1 MATMCKTLSSLEK
14 ALVRDEGLELKPYT
28 DTVGKLTIGVGRNL
42 DDNGI
47 TEDEAI
53 YMLRGD
59 IQRSRQELSK
69 FHWWRNL
76 DTERRDVLVNMHF
89 NLGLP
94 RLLTFKNMIAALEF
108 GDYKTAAD
116 EMLDS
121 KWADQVGE
129 RAVRLAKIMRGD
141 L

>member
-1 MATMCKTLSSLEK
+1 MVTMCKTLSTLEK
-14 ALVRDEGLELKPYT
+14 ALLRDEGLELKPYT
-28 DTVGKLTIGVGRNL
+28 DTVGKTTIGVGRNL

-47 TEDEAI
+47 TEDEALF
-53 YMLRGD
+53 MLRND
-59 IQRSRQELSK
+59 IQRSRHELAK

-76 DTERRDVLVNMHF
+76 DSDRRDVLVNMHF

-94 RLLTFKNMIAALEF
+94 RLLSFKNMIAALDF
-108 GDYKTAAD
+108 GDYKLAAD

-121 KWADQVGE
+121 LWAEQVGD
-129 RAVRLAKIMRGD
+129 RAVRLARVMRGD